1 MFILAYYIHNV
12 NTMRMRM
19 LHYFKFNRLKI
30 LEESFKILIS
40 MNHTNREWYSLI
52 VVNKVQIYEKHVKSL
67 IFADKINLI
76 KGVNFFKN
84 SV

>member
-1 MFILAYYIHNV
+1 
-12 NTMRMRM
+12 MRMRM